1 MDGVLFLSS
10 EFHYNAFCKALIGEP
25 VEILDYSELAG
36 MRTDSAVRK
45 IYDKAEIVLN
55 TEKFEKIVS
64 LKRKY
69 ASEMLQE
76 HIPVAPDCYQ
86 VIAELFRRGV
96 SLALASSSS
105 SKNVK
110 LFLNSSGTREF
121 FSVIKSGEDVEYAK
135 PNPEIF
141 RTTRNSLK
149 LLPESCF
156 VVEDSESGIQGAQ
169 ADGMKVIGVVGQ
181 HTHKELLHFGALA
194 TISRLNELLELKIFQ
209 DDT

>member
-1 MDGVLFLSS
+1 MDGVLLLSS
-10 EFHYNAFCKALIGEP
+10 ELHYNAFCKALIDEP

-36 MRTDSAVRK
+36 MRTDSAIRK
-45 IYDKAEIVLN
+45 IYKQAKVVLN
-55 TEKFEKIVS
+55 PEKFEQIVS

-76 HIPVAPDCYQ
+76 HIPVAPECYQ
-86 VIAELFRRGV
+86 VLAELFRRGI

-105 SKNVK
+105 SKNIQ
-110 LFLNSSGTREF
+110 LFLDSSGTSKF
-121 FSVIKSGEDVEYAK
+121 FSIVMSGDDVEYAK
-135 PNPEIF
+135 PDPEIF